1 MAPGLQLGQFC
12 TKSGKTKA
20 HRGLTSSIQVH
31 APRLTG
37 CRRHL
42 DGPPAPAT
50 SRGAVTRSLDEA
62 RDWLQTKPDGCSVII
77 FHRAR
82 A

>member
-20 HRGLTSSIQVH
+20 HRGLTSSIWRC

-42 DGPPAPAT
+42 NGPPAPAT

-62 RDWLQTKPDGCSVII
+62 RDWLQTKPDGRSVTM